1 MKDRV
6 TGYGHPYLISYS
18 LLSEFTGFSVA
29 ARQLPTVTT
38 AKTICET
45 SSNATANTHQLIGA
59 L

>member
-6 TGYGHPYLISYS
+6 TGSGHPYLIIYS

-29 ARQLPTVTT
+29 ALQLPMVTT
-38 AKTICET
+38 KNTIVDT